1 MTQEDNVYGN
11 FLQLMQEIGADRIPA
26 PFFIGTVTQAE
37 PLVITLGEISI
48 ERRNL
53 KVNPALLA
61 GYRRRLRLDTTTAT
75 GQTAERGGGG
85 GYEAFS
91 SHSHG
96 QSTIGV
102 PDGTFTTLDTLKV
115 GDEVVMLMSADGQQY
130 IVLCKVV

>member
-11 FLQLMQEIGADRIPA
+11 LLQLMQEIGAEHSPA
-26 PFFIGTVTQAE
+26 PFFIGTVAQAE

-48 ERRNL
+48 ERSNL

-61 GYRRRLRLDTTTAT
+61 GYCRRLRLDTTAAIGETA
-75 GQTAERGGGG
+75 QRSGGSGD
-85 GYEAFS
+85 ASFS

-96 QSTIGV
+96 QSTIGI

-115 GDEVVMLMSADGQQY
+115 GDEVVMLMSADRQQY

>member
-1 MTQEDNVYGN
+1 MTQEDNIYGN
-11 FLQLMQEIGADRIPA
+11 FLQLMQEIGEEQISA

-61 GYRRRLRLDTTTAT
+61 GYRRRLRLDTTKAT
-75 GQTAERGGGG
+75 GETAQRSGGSGDA
-85 GYEAFS
+85 AFS

-96 QSTIGV
+96 QNTIGV